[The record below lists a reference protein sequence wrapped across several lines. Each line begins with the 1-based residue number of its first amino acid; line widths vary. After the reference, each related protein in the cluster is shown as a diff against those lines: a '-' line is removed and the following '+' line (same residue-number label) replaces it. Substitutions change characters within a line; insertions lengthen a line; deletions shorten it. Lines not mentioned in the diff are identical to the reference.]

1 MSKKSSVR
9 GYYST
14 RTTKLTTFSSKHSQ
28 SALEYMMTYGW
39 AILIIVIVAAG
50 LYSLGIFNPSS
61 SAGTTITGFS
71 GLGTPQSLCM
81 QDGGLRLQLGNS
93 QGYTINITRIN
104 ITSNGITNSITPN
117 QLISPQ
123 GTYIFYIPNVCGT
136 SSGSRYSF
144 TSAITYTE
152 PGTTFQGPYSSTGTA
167 AGTVSS
173 TSLPAAVAYFD
184 NYNHLQYVWGCPQ
197 WCLHAEF
204 SYINATQS
212 ISGTNQSYTVTMW
225 VESSIPFNTL
235 PPPPNNSAVAQAPQA
250 ISGFGNTAVD
260 GQEIATVT
268 GRLFLHRCTSADSL
282 LTPANPVSN
291 FYDGHW
297 HFIAFSVST
306 SAYIGMVDGLSG
318 SVTLLKQYTDG
329 PMFYFGGYSECYPQP
344 FTGYISN
351 VQLYNV
357 ALTAAQLTQIYQE
370 GILGSPILVK
380 GNGLVAW
387 WTLNATVG
395 GQAKDY
401 SGNNFNGQLNNV
413 TINSNY
419 PSGQF
424 GG

>member
-144 TSAITYTE
+144 TSTITYTE
-152 PGTTFQGPYSSTGTA
+152 PGQAFGGPYSSSGTA
-167 AGTVSS
+167 SGTVSS
-173 TSLPAAVAYFD
+173 TVLPSYVTYF
-184 NYNHLQYVWGCPQ
+184 NG
-197 WCLHAEF
+197 
-204 SYINATQS
+204 INA
-212 ISGTNQSYTVTMW
+212 NFHSYTSQV
-225 VESSIPFNTL
+225 SSKITFTFWEFFPSQPAFPTVLFLNFTNSGWNGPNTL
-235 PPPPNNSAVAQAPQA
+235 DSYLWGAGGGQPVVNLVLYAENSSDKGIAN
-250 ISGFGNTAVD
+250 GNFGTQV
-260 GQEIATVT
+260 G
-268 GRLFLHRCTSADSL
+268 G
-282 LTPANPVSN
+282 
-291 FYDGHW
+291 W
-297 HFIAFSVST
+297 HFISFEATDTWIAFFIDNVMGYNQST
-306 SAYIGMVDGLSG
+306 SSPVNVGPVSLQVGSSGWAKIYLYNLQIYNSILSTTQLDAFYSAGLGVISTDSGLS
-318 SVTLLKQYTDG
+318 
-329 PMFYFGGYSECYPQP
+329 SEWPLNGTAKD
-344 FTGYISN
+344 FSGNGNNGIASN
-351 VQLYNV
+351 VVY
-357 ALTAAQLTQIYQE
+357 T
-370 GILGSPILVK
+370 
-380 GNGLVAW
+380 
-387 WTLNATVG
+387 
-395 GQAKDY
+395 
-401 SGNNFNGQLNNV
+401 
-413 TINSNY
+413 SNY
-419 PSGQF
+419 PAP
-424 GG
+424 